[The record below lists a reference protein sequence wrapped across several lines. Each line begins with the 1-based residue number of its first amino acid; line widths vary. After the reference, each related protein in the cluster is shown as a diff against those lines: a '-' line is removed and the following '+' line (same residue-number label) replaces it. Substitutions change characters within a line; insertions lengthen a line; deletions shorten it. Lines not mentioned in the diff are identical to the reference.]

1 MEFTRQTFFQIIVR
15 FGGRLTDIGRECT
28 HIVFPRVTR
37 TVKFLSGISVCHHI
51 VTPEWVEECGRV
63 GRLVDEGGYVLRDRD
78 AEEMFNMNIAVSLAR
93 AKKKQLLTVSIM
105 HTFRILGGNSCM
117 SSFFCQNRWDH
128 HPLEIIL
135 LKIFLAC

>member
-28 HIVFPRVTR
+28 HIVSPQVTR
-37 TVKFLSGISVCHHI
+37 TVKFLSSISICCHI

-63 GRLVDEGGYVLRDRD
+63 GRFVDEGGYVLPDRD
-78 AEEMFNMNIAVSLAR
+78 AEEMFDMNIAVSLAQ

-105 HTFRILGGNSCM
+105 HTSSSSISSIVGGNPCIF
-117 SSFFCQNRWDH
+117 SFFIKIDGI
-128 HPLEIIL
+128 IIL
-135 LKIFLAC
+135 YKLYFF